1 VSTNEFRARVQSDA
15 RLLRAVAA
23 SLFTV
28 ACSELIENAGSSLC
42 AIADPTAIFRG

>member
-1 VSTNEFRARVQSDA
+1 MRDFCAP
-15 RLLRAVAA
+15 VAA

-42 AIADPTAIFRG
+42 AIADPTGIFWG